1 MRCCKLW
8 LLVLLIQLSAGCSV
22 LGKVKQ
28 ATVEAGAASWKAQPL
43 ALRQQYPQ
51 WIQSVY
57 FTAELQTSDIR
68 QWRLH
73 LLSQR
78 ELGPSAATATAELV
92 YLAGGELQAKAFA
105 LSLQQVDAPD
115 TSHNYHRY
123 TYQFGAEAATFYQ
136 TYLQQ
141 RFAGEAKPLQLYYLQ
156 PLFKANALDLN
167 AVIRVEY
174 TLLPEYGEKTV
185 GELMRL
191 MFNLRERDWVEFCQS
206 PRYLYDKS
214 SACGD
219 VQITESI
226 TAGDVT
232 APAY

>member
-1 MRCCKLW
+1 M
-8 LLVLLIQLSAGCSV
+8 
-22 LGKVKQ
+22 KQ

-73 LLSQR
+73 LLSRR
-78 ELGPSAATATAELV
+78 ELGPAAAAASAELV
-92 YLAGGELQAKAFA
+92 YMAGAQLQTKAFA
-105 LSLQQVDAPD
+105 LTLQQIDAPD
-115 TSHNYHRY
+115 AGRDYHRY
-123 TYQFGAEAATFYQ
+123 TYQFGADAATFYQ
-136 TYLQQ
+136 SYLQQ

-156 PLFKANALDLN
+156 PLFNDTAVDVA

-174 TLLPEYGEKTV
+174 TLLPEYGGKTV

-191 MFNLRERDWVEFCQS
+191 MFNLRERDCVEFCQS

-219 VQITESI
+219 VRISEAVLSTDE
-226 TAGDVT
+226 V
-232 APAY
+232 APPH

>member
-51 WIQSVY
+51 WMQRVY

-68 QWRLH
+68 QWQLH
-73 LLSQR
+73 LISRR
-78 ELGPSAATATAELV
+78 ELGPGAATATAELV
-92 YLAGGELQAKAFA
+92 YMADGELQTVGFE
-105 LSLQQVDAPD
+105 LTLQPVSGPDATQD
-115 TSHNYHRY
+115 YYRY
-123 TYQFGAEAATFYQ
+123 TYQFGADAAAFYQ

-141 RFAGEAKPLQLYYLQ
+141 RFAGQAKPLQLYYLQ
-156 PLFKANALDLN
+156 PLFKASPVDL
-167 AVIRVEY
+167 APVIRLEY
-174 TLLPEYGEKTV
+174 TLLPEYGAKTV

-191 MFNLRERDWVEFCQS
+191 MFNLQERDWVEFCQN

-219 VQITESI
+219 VQITE
-226 TAGDVT
+226 T
-232 APAY
+232 APAAAH

>member
-1 MRCCKLW
+1 MRCCSYW
-8 LLVLLIQLSAGCSV
+8 LLFLLVQFSAGCTV
-22 LGKVKQ
+22 LGKMKQ

-73 LLSQR
+73 LLSRR
-78 ELGPSAATATAELV
+78 ELGPVAAAASAELV
-92 YLAGGELQAKAFA
+92 YMAGAQLQTKAFA
-105 LSLQQVDAPD
+105 LTLQQIDAPD
-115 TSHNYHRY
+115 AGRDYHRY
-123 TYQFGAEAATFYQ
+123 TYQFGADAAAFYQ
-136 TYLQQ
+136 RYLQQ

-156 PLFKANALDLN
+156 PLFNDTPVDVA

-174 TLLPEYGEKTV
+174 TLLPEYGGKTV

-206 PRYLYDKS
+206 RRYLYDKS

-219 VQITESI
+219 VRISETVPSTDE
-226 TAGDVT
+226 VV
-232 APAY
+232 PPH

>member
-136 TYLQQ
+136 IYLQQ
-141 RFAGEAKPLQLYYLQ
+141 RFAGEARPLQLYYLQ

-226 TAGDVT
+226 PAGDVT
-232 APAY
+232 APTY

>member
-8 LLVLLIQLSAGCSV
+8 LLVLLIQLIAGCSV

-51 WIQSVY
+51 WVQSVY

-78 ELGPSAATATAELV
+78 ELGPAAAAATAELV
-92 YLAGGELQAKAFA
+92 YLAGGQLKAKVFA

-115 TSHNYHRY
+115 PRHNYHRY

-136 TYLQQ
+136 VYLQQ
-141 RFAGEAKPLQLYYLQ
+141 RFAGEAKPLQLHYLQ
-156 PLFKANALDLN
+156 PLFKAKTLDLN

-219 VQITESI
+219 VRITESKP
-226 TAGDVT
+226 AEDVT
-232 APAY
+232 APTH

>member
-51 WIQSVY
+51 WMQRVY

-68 QWRLH
+68 QWQLH
-73 LLSQR
+73 LISRR
-78 ELGPSAATATAELV
+78 ELGPGVATAMAELV
-92 YLAGGELQAKAFA
+92 YMADGELQTVGFELK
-105 LSLQQVDAPD
+105 LQQVSGPDATQD
-115 TSHNYHRY
+115 YHRY
-123 TYQFGAEAATFYQ
+123 TYQFGADAAAFYQ

-141 RFAGEAKPLQLYYLQ
+141 RFAGQAKPLQLYYLQ
-156 PLFKANALDLN
+156 PLFKASPVDL
-167 AVIRVEY
+167 ASVIRLEY
-174 TLLPEYGEKTV
+174 TLLPEYGPKTV

-191 MFNLRERDWVEFCQS
+191 MFNLQERDWVEFCQN

-219 VQITESI
+219 VQITE
-226 TAGDVT
+226 T
-232 APAY
+232 APAAAH

>member
-78 ELGPSAATATAELV
+78 ELGPAAATATAELV

-226 TAGDVT
+226 PAGDVT
-232 APAY
+232 APTY